1 MKEKDRQTEW
11 FIEPTTSMKG
21 IGLAAI
27 SLLIFS
33 TLLARGEDTK
43 PATLDD
49 LKKLDIICFVPSYL
63 PKDFKLKGAQII
75 TEENSVEGQ
84 AAEKVATYAIEWSA
98 PNGGKFSIESAWEGI
113 GDRNIME
120 TEDSE
125 EAEFQSPLFG
135 RVYIIYTPK
144 GKGGAGVKKEILS
157 NWVEDAAMQTQ
168 PHGGPITH
176 AGLGRFHGFTGKK
189 ITVADFTKIVNSLHP
204 IKTDAKTA
212 SAPPALKIHPKV
224 FDMIDCWLSDS
235 ECPVVTEI
243 NLDAIEMN
251 SNQFNMDDVKPD
263 GEWWRAPSPKPAD
276 GGFMR
281 YRVLGL
287 KDNRYTVQF
296 QENGGGSLTT
306 DSTIE
311 FTIEKRTI
319 QKDGKSASISV
330 LRVTSYQSK

>member
-1 MKEKDRQTEW
+1 MKRTSVLAIALSIS
-11 FIEPTTSMKG
+11 FIS
-21 IGLAAI
+21 
-27 SLLIFS
+27 F
-33 TLLARGEDTK
+33 ARAEEQSK

-63 PKDFKLKGAQII
+63 PKDFKFKSAQII
-75 TEENSVEGQ
+75 TEENAVEGQ
-84 AAEKVATYAIEWSA
+84 EPEKVATYTIEWSG
-98 PNGGKFSIESAWEGI
+98 PNGAEFSIESAWEGI

-144 GKGGAGVKKEILS
+144 GKGGAGVKKLILS
-157 NWVEDAAMQTQ
+157 NWVEDAIMQTQ

-176 AGLGRFHGFTGKK
+176 AGLGRFHGFTGKRM
-189 ITVADFTKIVNSLHP
+189 TVAEFTKIVNSLHP
-204 IKTDAKTA
+204 IKGETKSA
-212 SAPPALKIHPKV
+212 SAPPALRIHPKV

-235 ECPVVTEI
+235 ESPVVTEI
-243 NLDAIEMN
+243 SLDAVEMN
-251 SNQFNMDDVKPD
+251 KNEFNMDEVKPD
-263 GEWWRAPSPKPAD
+263 GEWLRAPMPKPQDA
-276 GGFMR
+276 GFMR
-281 YRVLGL
+281 YRVTGL

-311 FTIEKRTI
+311 FTIEKRAI
-319 QKDGKSASISV
+319 QKDGKPATISV
-330 LRVTSYQSK
+330 LRVVSYKSK